1 MKTSDL
7 ENLSAL
13 EMFICD
19 ELLAGKIPKEIAF
32 NLGIGSA
39 TVRVRLSRIYKKLDV
54 TDKKSLIAELNR
66 RMVEMRRG
74 R

>member
-1 MKTSDL
+1 MLKTSAMA
-7 ENLSAL
+7 NLSAL

-39 TVRVRLSRIYKKLDV
+39 TVGVRLSRIYKKLDV
-54 TDKKSLIAELNR
+54 TNQKSLVTELKR
-66 RMVEMRRG
+66 RMG
-74 R
+74 KQ